1 MRMRYMYPEP
11 LKPGDTI
18 GLVTPSSPMVPGLLE
33 VGISY
38 LEQKGFQI
46 KLGEHVNAVDR
57 FLAGEDEYRAKDI
70 MRFFM
75 DDEIKVIMAMGGGYG
90 SQRILPL
97 LDYELIRS
105 RPKYLSGFSDTT
117 ALQAALFKNAGIIS
131 CSGFVFGDLAA
142 GKLDSLIER
151 TLWACLKGES
161 FQIKK
166 GQTMQP
172 GAVKG
177 RLVGGNLESW
187 IALMGTPFQPE
198 VKDCI
203 LLLED
208 VGAEPYQ
215 VDSRLSQLD
224 LAGVFT
230 QVAGVIFGQF
240 ARCTAKY
247 FPKRDG
253 TVDDVIEEWALRL
266 NVPCIKNF
274 PYGHFSRRCVLP
286 LGKEVFLNAD
296 QYSLTVC

>member
-1 MRMRYMYPEP
+1 MRYLYPEP
-11 LKPGDTI
+11 IKPGDTI
-18 GLVTPSSPMVPGLLE
+18 GLVTPSSPMIPDLLE

-38 LEQKGFQI
+38 LEQKGFQV
-46 KLGEHVNAVDR
+46 KLGQHVHAVDR

-70 MRFFM
+70 MDFFI
-75 DDEIKVIMAMGGGYG
+75 DDEVKMIMAMGGGYG
-90 SQRILPL
+90 SQRIVPL
-97 LDYELIRS
+97 LDYELIQS
-105 RPKYLSGFSDTT
+105 RPKHLSGFSDTT
-117 ALQAALFKNAGIIS
+117 ALQAALYKKTGLVS

-142 GKLDSLIER
+142 GKLDSLIEQ
-151 TLWACLKGES
+151 TLWACLKNEA

-172 GAVKG
+172 GMVKG
-177 RLVGGNLESW
+177 RLVGGNLEAWTS
-187 IALMGTPFQPE
+187 LMGTPFQPE
-198 VKDCI
+198 VKHCI

-266 NVPCIKNF
+266 KVPCIKNF
-274 PYGHFSRRCVLP
+274 PYGHFPRRCVLP
-286 LGKEVFLNAD
+286 LGKEVLLNAE
-296 QYSLTVC
+296 QCTLSIL